1 MMRMM
6 QQEQLDAV
14 AYQLNFQAGDT
25 FGMIR
30 VPEPLTQFKLYLGCL
45 EESLCTIEKN
55 LKFVVTANAQYTNQ
69 ICESLSLHCS
79 ILRTPELAHKAL
91 KEGMVDA
98 YIMQRTAHIAEPCLQ
113 NLGIKIYPIANTEIN
128 IYHFITRSHSNIV
141 QLLAERLKKTKQE
154 FQKTSAQ
161 ACNKMAN

>member
-1 MMRMM
+1 MILFANHAKSFVVGLPESTLKSPYQKQVEHSFNLLYSGIEEKISFAYLPFNRMM

-45 EESLCTIEKN
+45 EESLCSIEKN
-55 LKFVVTANAQYTNQ
+55 LKFVVIVNAQYTNQ

-79 ILRTPELAHKAL
+79 ILRTPELVHKAL
-91 KEGMVDA
+91 KV
-98 YIMQRTAHIAEPCLQ
+98 
-113 NLGIKIYPIANTEIN
+113 
-128 IYHFITRSHSNIV
+128 
-141 QLLAERLKKTKQE
+141 
-154 FQKTSAQ
+154 
-161 ACNKMAN
+161 